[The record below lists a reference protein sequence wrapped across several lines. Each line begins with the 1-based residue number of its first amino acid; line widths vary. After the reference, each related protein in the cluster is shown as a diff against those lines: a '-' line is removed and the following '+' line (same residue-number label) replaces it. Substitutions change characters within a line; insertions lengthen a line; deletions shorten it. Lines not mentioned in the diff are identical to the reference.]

1 MNPAVITEPPETPQ
15 ETAGDPRGVAHRKA
29 RIIAKDA
36 GGPLQELASLIAV
49 RLADQFVAESSAPAD
64 VGGHD

>member
-1 MNPAVITEPPETPQ
+1 MNPAVKPERPETPQ
-15 ETAGDPRGVAHRKA
+15 ETAGDPRGVARREA
-29 RIIAKDA
+29 RMTATDA

-49 RLADQFVAESSAPAD
+49 RLADQFEAESTAPAE